1 MAVFYTRMTPK
12 EAGLDLKT
20 LNSSERG
27 DASAV
32 HSYALKR
39 LRETLQSGSLSRK
52 FEIGAHV
59 VESYQGS
66 LMQVTHTLSVK
77 ICTPFGTA
85 SPKIQCP
92 IRIFSETSNWVP
104 LAGAGSSVAP
114 KPSAPP

>member
-1 MAVFYTRMTPK
+1 MTP
-12 EAGLDLKT
+12 EQAGLDLKA
-20 LNSSERG
+20 LNSSDRG
-27 DASAV
+27 GAEA
-32 HSYALKR
+32 HSKALNR
-39 LRETLQSGSLSRK
+39 LRETLQSGALSRK